1 MKPVQRA
8 SRAGTFLLL
17 GLGVIITFLGLAL
30 AAGGVRL
37 VSLGGSWYFLIGGLA
52 MALSG
57 LLIALRKPAGAWLF
71 AAFLVTTA
79 IWAVADSGLVFWPLF
94 SRLFM
99 FSAIGVAVA
108 LVYPLLTR
116 SAGQQ
121 AGRGAYGIAGVLA
134 VLVAIAAGNMF
145 VAHPSVAP
153 TGNGPG
159 LTPVDPAHAQ
169 KDWAHYGNTEGGS
182 RFAALD
188 QINRS
193 NVDQLKVAW
202 TYHTG
207 DVAISDGNGAEDQLT
222 PLQVGDKVFIC
233 TPHNNLI
240 ALDADTGKQLW
251 KNEINAQSKVWQRC
265 RGMAYFDAT
274 KQIAQPTQPDSSPV
288 IAASVPAGANCQRRL
303 LTNTIDARLIA
314 VDADT
319 GEFCQGFGHNGQV
332 DLKAGLGDVPDSYYQ
347 LSSAPLMAG
356 TTVVVGGRV
365 ADNVQTDMPGGVIR
379 GFDVISGAMRW
390 AFDPGNPQDKQAPAD
405 GKSYVRSTPNSWA
418 PMSYDPAMNTVF
430 LPMGSSSTDI
440 YGVERTKLDH
450 TYGASILAV
459 DASTGAEK
467 WVYQTVHNDL
477 WDFDLPMQPS
487 LVDFPVADGKSVP
500 AVVIGTKAGQIY
512 VLDRATGKPLTEVK
526 DVPVKPGNIPD
537 EPYSPTQPKSVGM
550 PQIGAQTLS
559 ESDMWGATPYD
570 QLLCRIDFKKMRYDG
585 LYTAPGTDLS
595 LSFPGSLGGMNWGSL
610 STDPVHGFIFVNDMR
625 LGLWIQM
632 IPSANQ
638 GAAAGGGEA
647 LNTGM
652 GAVPLKGTPYAVN
665 KNRFLSVAGIP
676 CQAPPFGTLTAIDLK
691 TRQVA
696 WQVPVGTVEDTGPL
710 GIRMHLPIPIG
721 LPTLGGTLSTQG
733 GLLFIAGTQ
742 DFYLR
747 AYDSSNGEEIW
758 KARLPVGSQGGP
770 MTYVSPKTGKQYV
783 VVTAGG
789 ARQSTDRG
797 DYVMAYALPTPPPG
811 K

>member
-1 MKPVQRA
+1 MTHSPRA
-8 SRAGTFLLL
+8 TGASTFILV
-17 GLGVIITFLGLAL
+17 GLGVIIALLGLAL
-30 AAGGVRL
+30 AAGGVKL
-37 VSLGGSWYFLIGGLA
+37 VSLGGSWYFLLGGLL

-57 LLIALRKPAGAWLF
+57 LLIARRKLAGAWLF
-71 AAFLVTTA
+71 AAFLVATA
-79 IWAVADSGLVFWPLF
+79 IWAVADVGLVFWPLF

-99 FSAIGVAVA
+99 FAAMGLAVT
-108 LVYPLLTR
+108 LVYPLLKR
-116 SAGQQ
+116 AAG
-121 AGRGAYGIAGVLA
+121 ATPGRGAYGLAAVLA
-134 VLVAIAAGNMF
+134 IALAVAAGNMF

-153 TGNGPG
+153 TGDGPG
-159 LTPVDPAHAQ
+159 LTAVDPANAQ
-169 KDWAHYGNTEGGS
+169 KDWAHYGNSEGGS

-193 NVDQLKVAW
+193 NVDKLKVAW

-222 PLQVGDKVFIC
+222 PLQVGNKVFIC

-240 ALDADTGKQLW
+240 ALDADTGKELW
-251 KNEINAQSKVWQRC
+251 KNPINAKSAVWQRC
-265 RGMAYFDAT
+265 RGMAYFDASAP
-274 KQIAQPTQPDSSPV
+274 IAQPTQPNSTPI

-319 GEFCQGFGHNGQV
+319 GEFCQGFGNNGQV
-332 DLKAGLGDVPDSYYQ
+332 DLKAGLGNVPDAFYQ

-379 GFDVISGAMRW
+379 GFDVISGQMRW
-390 AFDPGNPQDKQAPAD
+390 AFDPGNPQDRNAPTGD
-405 GKSYVRSTPNSWA
+405 NTYVRSTPNSWA
-418 PMSYDPAMNTVF
+418 PMSYDPAMNTLF

-440 YGVERTKLDH
+440 YGVERTELNHK
-450 TYGASILAV
+450 YGASVLAL
-459 DASTGAEK
+459 DATSGEEK

-487 LVDFPVADGKSVP
+487 LIDFTKADGQSVP
-500 AVVIGTKAGQIY
+500 ALVIGTKAGQIY
-512 VLDRATGKPLTEVK
+512 VLDRASGKPLTEV
-526 DVPVKPGNIPD
+526 VETPVKPGNIPG

-550 PQIGAQTLS
+550 PQIGAQQLT

-595 LSFPGSLGGMNWGSL
+595 LSFPGSLGGMNWGSI

-632 IPSANQ
+632 IPSQNKGQ
-638 GAAAGGGEA
+638 AASGGEA

-676 CQAPPFGTLTAIDLK
+676 CQAPPFGTLTAIDMK
-691 TRQVA
+691 TRKVA

-710 GIRMHLPIPIG
+710 GIRMHLPIKVG

-733 GLLFIAGTQ
+733 GLVFIAGTQ

-747 AYDSSNGEEIW
+747 AFNSANGEEVW

-783 VVTAGG
+783 VITAGG

-797 DYVMAYALPTPPPG
+797 DYVMAYALP
-811 K
+811 

>member
-1 MKPVQRA
+1 MKDTPRA
-8 SRAGTFLLL
+8 SRASTFILV
-17 GLGVIITFLGLAL
+17 GLGVIIALLGLLL
-30 AAGGVRL
+30 AAGGIRL
-37 VSLGGSWYFLIGGLA
+37 AGLGGSLYFLIGGLA
-52 MALSG
+52 MAVAG
-57 LLIALRKPAGAWLF
+57 VLIARRKPAGAWLY
-71 AAFLVTTA
+71 ALFLLGTLA
-79 IWAVADSGLVFWPLF
+79 WALADVGLVFWPLF

-99 FSAIGVAVA
+99 FAAIGLAVA
-108 LVYPLLTR
+108 LLYPQLAQR
-116 SAGQQ
+116 SA
-121 AGRGAYGIAGVLA
+121 RGAYAVAGVLGVA
-134 VLVAIAAGNMF
+134 LVIGAGNMF

-153 TGNGPG
+153 TGAGPG
-159 LTPVDPAHAQ
+159 LTPVEAGKQQ

-188 QINRS
+188 QINRA
-193 NVDQLKVAW
+193 NVDKLQVAW

-222 PLQVGDKVFIC
+222 PLQVGNKVFIC

-240 ALDADTGKQLW
+240 ALDADTGKELW
-251 KNEINAQSKVWQRC
+251 KNPINAQSKVWQRC

-274 KQIAQPTQPDSSPV
+274 AAIAQPTAPNSSPV
-288 IAASVPAGANCQRRL
+288 IGASVPAGANCQRRL
-303 LTNTIDARLIA
+303 LTNTIDGRLIA

-319 GEFCQGFGHNGQV
+319 GAFCQGFGVNGQV
-332 DLKAGLGDVPDSYYQ
+332 NLMAGLGEVPDSFYQ

-379 GFDVISGAMRW
+379 GFDVITGAQRW
-390 AFDPGNPQDKQAPAD
+390 AFDPGNPQDRNVPAE
-405 GKSYVRSTPNSWA
+405 GSSYVRSTPNSWA
-418 PMSYDPAMNTVF
+418 PMSYDPAMNTLF

-440 YGVERTKLDH
+440 YGVERNALDH
-450 TYGASILAV
+450 TYGASVLAL
-459 DASTGAEK
+459 DASTGNQK

-487 LVDFPVADGKSVP
+487 LIDFTGDDGNRVP

-512 VLDRATGKPLTEVK
+512 VLDRATGKPLTQVDE
-526 DVPVKPGNIPD
+526 VPVKPSNIPN

-550 PQIGAQTLS
+550 PQIGAQTLT
-559 ESDMWGATPYD
+559 EADMWGATPYD

-595 LSFPGSLGGMNWGSL
+595 LSFPGSLGGMNWGSI

-632 IPSANQ
+632 IPSQNKGQ
-638 GAAAGGGEA
+638 AASGGEA

-676 CQAPPFGTLTAIDLK
+676 CQAPPFGTLTAIDMN

-710 GIRMHLPIPIG
+710 GIRMHLPIKIG

-733 GLLFIAGTQ
+733 GLVFIAGTQ

-747 AYDSSNGEEIW
+747 AYDSSNGSEIW

-783 VVTAGG
+783 LITAGG

-797 DYVMAYALPTPPPG
+797 DYVMAYALP
-811 K
+811 

>member
-1 MKPVQRA
+1 VKQSQRL
-8 SRAGTFLLL
+8 SGISKFILV
-17 GLGVIITFLGLAL
+17 GLGVIITLLGLAL
-30 AAGGVRL
+30 AAGGVKL
-37 VSLGGSWYFLIGGLA
+37 VSLGGSWYFLVGGLV
-52 MALSG
+52 MAVSG
-57 LLIALRKPAGAWLF
+57 LLIARFKLAGAWLF
-71 AAFLVTTA
+71 AAFVLGTA
-79 IWAVADSGLVFWPLF
+79 IWAVSDAGLVFWPVF

-99 FSAIGVAVA
+99 FSAVGLAVT
-108 LVYPLLTR
+108 LVYPLLKR
-116 SAGQQ
+116 ANGGIP
-121 AGRGAYGIAGVLA
+121 GRGAYGIAAVLA
-134 VLVAIAAGNMF
+134 IALAVAAGNMF
-145 VAHPSVAP
+145 VAHPTVAA
-153 TGNGPG
+153 TGTGPG
-159 LTPVDPAHAQ
+159 LTPVEPANAQ

-188 QINRS
+188 QINRD
-193 NVDQLKVAW
+193 NVDKLKVAW

-207 DVAISDGNGAEDQLT
+207 DVAESDGNGAEDQLT
-222 PLQVGDKVFIC
+222 PLQIGNKVFIC

-240 ALDADTGKQLW
+240 ALDADTGKELW
-251 KNEINAQSKVWQRC
+251 KNAINAKSKVWQRC

-274 KQIAQPTQPDSSPV
+274 KDIAQPSNSS
-288 IAASVPAGANCQRRL
+288 IIEAKPAPAANCQRRL

-319 GEFCQGFGHNGQV
+319 GEFCQGFGNNGQV

-379 GFDVISGAMRW
+379 GFDVITGAMRW
-390 AFDPGNPQDKQAPAD
+390 AFDPGNPQDRNAPAD
-405 GKSYVRSTPNSWA
+405 GSTYARSTPNSWA
-418 PMSYDPAMNTVF
+418 PMSYDPATNTVF

-440 YGVERTKLDH
+440 YGVERSKLDH
-450 TYGASILAV
+450 TYGASVLAL
-459 DASTGAEK
+459 DATSGEER
-467 WVYQTVHNDL
+467 WVFQTVHNDL

-487 LVDFPVADGKSVP
+487 LIDFTKDGKSVP
-500 AVVIGTKAGQIY
+500 ALVIGTKAGQIY
-512 VLDRATGKPLTEVK
+512 VLDRATGKPLTQVEE
-526 DVPVKPGNIPD
+526 VPVKAANIPN

-550 PQIGAQTLS
+550 PQIGAQHLT
-559 ESDMWGATPYD
+559 EADMWGATPYD
-570 QLLCRIDFKKMRYDG
+570 QLLCRIDFKSMRYDG
-585 LYTAPGTDLS
+585 LYTAPGTDKS
-595 LSFPGSLGGMNWGSL
+595 LSFPGSLGGMNWGSI

-632 IPSANQ
+632 IPSQNKGQATS
-638 GAAAGGGEA
+638 GGEA

-676 CQAPPFGTLTAIDLK
+676 CQAPPFGTLTAIDMK
-691 TRQVA
+691 TQKVA

-710 GIRMHLPIPIG
+710 GIRMHLPIKVG

-733 GLLFIAGTQ
+733 GLIFIAGTQ

-747 AYDSSNGEEIW
+747 AFNSGNGEEVW

-770 MTYVSPKTGKQYV
+770 MTYVSPKSGKQYIV
-783 VVTAGG
+783 ITAGG

-797 DYVMAYALPTPPPG
+797 DYVMAYALP
-811 K
+811 